1 MSLWRLFT
9 LVSTL
14 HNRNIATEREKHN
27 SRKDQFF
34 PLCRFTV
41 IIGTLRSN
49 NVTPT
54 RTSLKKWICVRLV
67 FIAIIAIPTY
77 FVKCRRALL
86 KLNFKRP
93 YPSSEREVIFR
104 RCLFTP
110 SITRKV
116 RYFHVVVV
124 QKQERNRQKSVMHVR
139 SCCFGYNT
147 HCFFDVLVAVR
158 VVGS

>member
-1 MSLWRLFT
+1 MSLWRRLFT

-14 HNRNIATEREKHN
+14 HNRNITTERQKHN

-34 PLCRFTV
+34 PLCRFAV
-41 IIGTLRSN
+41 IIGTVRSN

-67 FIAIIAIPTY
+67 LLPTY

-86 KLNFKRP
+86 KLNFKGP

-110 SITRKV
+110 SIKREI

-124 QKQERNRQKSVMHVR
+124 QKRERNRQKSVMHVR